1 MKTVTAGQARAIL
14 GAIAI
19 KDTDYLQHLGV
30 KVFGNKGRMWSNT
43 ACITN
48 LDSVKDQCNPRL
60 SHNHCTVEN
69 VGCPDCIAKLKEI
82 ACN

>member
-1 MKTVTAGQARAIL
+1 MKQHTARVIL
-14 GAIAI
+14 LAIALN
-19 KDTDYLQHLGV
+19 DTAKLMELGV

-48 LDSVKDQCNPRL
+48 LDNVKDQCNPRL

-69 VGCPDCIAKLKEI
+69 VGCPDCIAKLEEI
-82 ACN
+82 ACNS